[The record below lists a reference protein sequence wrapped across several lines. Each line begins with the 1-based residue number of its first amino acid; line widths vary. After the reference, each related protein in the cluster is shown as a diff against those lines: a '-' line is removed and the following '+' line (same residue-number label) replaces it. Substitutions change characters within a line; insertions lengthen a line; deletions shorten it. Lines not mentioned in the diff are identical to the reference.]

1 MQVRTRQKMKQAL
14 KDFVTTDATDF
25 ELIWTYHRIF
35 HERKPIDAGLPDC
48 PKCKE
53 LQK

>member
-1 MQVRTRQKMKQAL
+1 MNTKTRRKMKIAL
-14 KDFVTTDATDF
+14 IDYITTDTTDF
-25 ELIWTYHRIF
+25 ELIWMYHRVY